1 MKRKK
6 EEGLEMTEDPRG
18 LMRKCQQKLN
28 LKSSTTREQE
38 CTREF
43 PKKLRKMTL
52 LNLNQESSG
61 NFQTVRLQLRF
72 LQRQKVQAKAGEAN
86 PRIEEVDPKREEEV
100 AEARVDQDTEVTDQ
114 DQGSE
119 DQDLDPVEEAEVDTD
134 PEEVGADIDQEE
146 VKVEIKEVEVK
157 VKEYEVN
164 LAVSLEVGEIEVTTK
179 IPSLRSRRKY
189 QE

>member
-1 MKRKK
+1 M
-6 EEGLEMTEDPRG
+6 G
-18 LMRKCQQKLN
+18 KLS

-43 PKKLRKMTL
+43 QKKSRKMTS
-52 LNLNQESSG
+52 LNLNQESLD
-61 NFQTVRLQLRF
+61 NFQTVRLPPRF
-72 LQRQKVQAKAGEAN
+72 LQRQKVQAKVGEAN

-100 AEARVDQDTEVTDQ
+100 VEAGVDQDTEATDQ

-119 DQDLDPVEEAEVDTD
+119 DRDPDQGEEVEVDTD

-146 VKVEIKEVEVK
+146 VKVEREEAEVK
-157 VKEYEVN
+157 EDEAN